1 MFRNVIN
8 KLRSPLLFVISIF
21 TAGGLAILLKSFAG
35 GSEPGMFFLVIRLT
49 IELVF
54 ILTPIGCALHA
65 KKRGYDDGSIMPVA
79 KKISI
84 RLVFVVVIYEF
95 LLFFD
100 VI

>member
-1 MFRNVIN
+1 MFRNVIC
-8 KLRSPLLFVISIF
+8 KLRSPLLFLISIF
-21 TAGGLAILLKSFAG
+21 TVGALAILLKNFAG
-35 GSEPGMFFLVIRLT
+35 GSDPEMFFLAIRFS

-65 KKRGYDDGSIMPVA
+65 KKQGYDDGSIMPVA